1 LYSRPRKKAAQ
12 IFSLAD
18 YSINKTRNP
27 EECFKMNLL
36 KPVLGAVLVG
46 LLSVTS
52 ANAGDV
58 LDKIMSNKT
67 LKVATDANWPP
78 QSFINDKNEMDGFDV
93 DVARE
98 IAKRLGTEVEFITPS
113 WDIITAGN
121 WNGRWDMH
129 VGSMTPTKQRAEVLA
144 FPAIYY
150 YTPAAVGVHK
160 DSKISKIS
168 ELSGKKVGTGTG
180 TTFEL
185 YLQQDLTIDAAG
197 APKFS
202 FQVDNPV
209 IKSYETSTI
218 ALDDLRLGD
227 GVRLDGV
234 VSSLPVFLEAIKNG
248 YPIKVL
254 GDPIFYEPLAVTIDL
269 GDSELNAKIASIVTA
284 MQKEGVL
291 SKMSKK
297 WYGVDYATV
306 K

>member
-1 LYSRPRKKAAQ
+1 MKFVKS
-12 IFSLAD
+12 
-18 YSINKTRNP
+18 
-27 EECFKMNLL
+27 
-36 KPVLGAVLVG
+36 
-46 LLSVTS
+46 LLSATLIASLSMGV
-52 ANAGDV
+52 AQAGDV
-58 LDKIMSNKT
+58 LDGIMSKKSI
-67 LKVATDANWPP
+67 KVATDANWPP

-98 IAKRLGTEVEFITPS
+98 IAKRLGVEIEFITPS

-129 VGSMTPTKQRAEVLA
+129 VGSMTPTKVRAEKLS

-160 DSKISKIS
+160 KSSMTKVSD
-168 ELSGKKVGTGTG
+168 LSGKRVGTGTG

-185 YLQQDLTIDAAG
+185 YLQKDLSIDAAG
-197 APKFS
+197 APKFTH
-202 FQVDNPV
+202 QIDNAE

-227 GVRLDGV
+227 GVRLDGA
-234 VSSLPVFLEAIKNG
+234 VSSLPVFLEAIANG
-248 YPIKVL
+248 YPIKVI

-269 GDSELNAKIASIVTA
+269 GDAELNKKLQDVIGW
-284 MQKEGVL
+284 MQKDGTL
-291 SKMSKK
+291 SNLSKK
-297 WYGVDYATV
+297 WYGVDYAIV